1 MLALGPLDL
10 FADANVK
17 PFQAWRGAR
26 RTADALR
33 ALSAAGLGVIA
44 AQDDRV
50 LRDGARLELM
60 DRLKSVAG
68 HLVTVDAHTGSP
80 PESVPVMIERQLAFG
95 FTE

>member
-1 MLALGPLDL
+1 VLALGPLDL

-33 ALSAAGLGVIA
+33 ALAASGLGVIA
-44 AQDDRV
+44 AQGDRV

-60 DRLKSVAG
+60 DR
-68 HLVTVDAHTGSP
+68 
-80 PESVPVMIERQLAFG
+80 
-95 FTE
+95 